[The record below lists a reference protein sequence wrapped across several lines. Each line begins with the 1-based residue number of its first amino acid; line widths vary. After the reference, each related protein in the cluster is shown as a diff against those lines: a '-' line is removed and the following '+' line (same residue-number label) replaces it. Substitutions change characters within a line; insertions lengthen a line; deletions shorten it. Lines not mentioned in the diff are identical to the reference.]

1 MHDFV
6 QTLYTSR
13 CKVLR
18 KLIYLVVHDGFSWKW
33 ENWRKPGWPEL
44 GVSVEGPKP
53 KCCIWFLPLFCADA
67 DVRQKNAHS
76 RQRLVTVLRFIMS
89 YWNFLILFTKH
100 NHMVSPI
107 TLPVCTAQSKFTGG
121 NRLIW
126 LKVFQQQLKFNVNL
140 SGWMHTYT
148 DIDGAAPVRLI
159 RSLSTTMDL
168 KKFFS
173 KNFHLLRQNT
183 RVDLREESL
192 STLRGRPLRM
202 LSTTS

>member
-1 MHDFV
+1 
-6 QTLYTSR
+6 
-13 CKVLR
+13 
-18 KLIYLVVHDGFSWKW
+18 
-33 ENWRKPGWPEL
+33 
-44 GVSVEGPKP
+44 
-53 KCCIWFLPLFCADA
+53 
-67 DVRQKNAHS
+67 
-76 RQRLVTVLRFIMS
+76 
-89 YWNFLILFTKH
+89 
-100 NHMVSPI
+100 
-107 TLPVCTAQSKFTGG
+107 
-121 NRLIW
+121 
-126 LKVFQQQLKFNVNL
+126 
-140 SGWMHTYT
+140 MHTYT